1 MITAILDDTAN
12 HLKVEIS
19 SLPYHPKIQLLAM
32 RFIYQNNEK
41 YTDEEIRYAVLYIF
55 QEKKGI

>member
-1 MITAILDDTAN
+1 MITAILDDIAN

-19 SLPYHPKIQLLAM
+19 NFPYCSKLQLEAM
-32 RFIYQNNEK
+32 NFISHNNEK